1 MTAVDLLSYF
11 YYHKY
16 KPYGKDGYSIM
27 TSEYN
32 METFLNMYYFDI
44 NIPMYIYANSTFDTY
59 VPPQTSLTFPPQKYI
74 DILVSNSERI
84 SYCATDYGVYFGCL
98 RLDFDTTQYLIIGP
112 VSNVPYSK
120 ETLHNMYR
128 DYVVSNKNREEFH
141 NFLKKIPHI
150 SKLSLISKLVF
161 INYCI
166 YKEVLT
172 PSDFLE
178 DSVTTNTFSP
188 EIAKLNYNKKENYL
202 YNKSYVLEDTI
213 LKLVRTGDLEGF
225 RSLQFN
231 EDNFHTGI
239 TGDNA
244 IRQLKNNIIIST
256 TLCTRAAIDG
266 GLEYDTAYELSDL
279 FIQTAEQ
286 MHNTDMLHEL
296 SYKIC
301 YTFAEKV
308 AQAKIPTSTDDR
320 LQKAIQYIQQN
331 TNQHITVGDVSNY
344 VGFSQSYFSAY
355 FKKNLGFAVSDFIL
369 RCKLEEG
376 RRLLQFTNKPISTIS
391 TFLCFSSQSHFQTA
405 FKKQFGITPNE
416 YRRKRS

>member
-1 MTAVDLLSYF
+1 
-11 YYHKY
+11 
-16 KPYGKDGYSIM
+16 M

-44 NIPMYIYANSTFDTY
+44 NIPMYIYANNTFDTY

-74 DILVSNSERI
+74 DILVSKSDRI

-98 RLDFDTTQYLIIGP
+98 RLDFGTTQYLIIGP

-128 DYVVSNKNREEFH
+128 DYVVSNENREEFH
-141 NFLKKIPHI
+141 NFLKRIPHI

-188 EIAKLNYNKKENYL
+188 EIANLNYNKKENYL

-286 MHNTDMLHEL
+286 MHNPDMLHEL

-308 AQAKIPTSTDDR
+308 AQTKIPTSTDDR

-331 TNQHITVGDVSNY
+331 TNQHITVRDVSNY